1 MKEPVG
7 VIPKL
12 SRVLQ
17 YRPVAFKFCY
27 NLLYK
32 ISSNYMGLSFWQ
44 RTFATTIISRKYNT
58 S

>member
-7 VIPKL
+7 VIPTL

-17 YRPVAFKFCY
+17 YRPVAFKFSY

-32 ISSNYMGLSFWQ
+32 ISLITWAHSFGRGLLQ
-44 RTFATTIISRKYNT
+44 QL
-58 S
+58 